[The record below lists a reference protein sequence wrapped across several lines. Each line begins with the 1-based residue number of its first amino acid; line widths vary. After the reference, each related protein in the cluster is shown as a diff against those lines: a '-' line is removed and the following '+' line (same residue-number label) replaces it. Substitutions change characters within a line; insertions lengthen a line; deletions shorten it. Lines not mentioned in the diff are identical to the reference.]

1 MAENNGN
8 PFADATRQFTE
19 SQNQFM
25 KMWTD
30 FAGKMGGAGVS
41 FSPESTPPDVA
52 KEMRATF
59 FKALSEYC
67 DQYMRSPA
75 FLDSWKKAMDGA
87 IDFRRQMNESM
98 GKMHH
103 DFQGTSRQD
112 IDQLMVAL
120 THLERRLVDNIER
133 SGSRVDEM
141 ADRMDT
147 LEKKLNGFEK
157 AKAKS
162 KDKAKP
168 KKKKKDQ

>member
-1 MAENNGN
+1 MSDNNGD
-8 PFADATRQFTE
+8 PFAEATRQFTQGQ
-19 SQNQFM
+19 SQFL

-87 IDFRRQMNESM
+87 IDFRRQMNESASM
-98 GKMHH
+98 ANVAYRSICLGRSCPWSALQLPCL
-103 DFQGTSRQD
+103 FQE
-112 IDQLMVAL
+112 LAL
-120 THLERRLVDNIER
+120 HRL
-133 SGSRVDEM
+133 S
-141 ADRMDT
+141 
-147 LEKKLNGFEK
+147 
-157 AKAKS
+157 
-162 KDKAKP
+162 
-168 KKKKKDQ
+168 